1 MNQQP
6 STPNQAEQD
15 KAKEITSQ
23 LERIARVANDVA
35 SHAHEIAK
43 SGPTVVM
50 LTYGWVMIL
59 AAIILKVAP
68 TIKLGTAEFLG
79 LVIAGAL
86 LFVCAGAL
94 RIYQFKIE
102 AEINKEIRQHGYE
115 LLRSQQTAAIESS
128 QIGGGEKTVV

>member
-1 MNQQP
+1 MNSLP
-6 STPNQAEQD
+6 HASNQFESD
-15 KAKEITSQ
+15 KGKEITSE
-23 LERIARVANDVA
+23 LERIARVANEVA

-59 AAIILKVAP
+59 AAILLKILPAV
-68 TIKLGTAEFLG
+68 KLGTAEFVA
-79 LVIAGAL
+79 LVVAGAL

-102 AEINKEIRQHGYE
+102 AEINREIRRHGYE
-115 LLRSQQTAAIESS
+115 LLEAQQTAAIAASKT
-128 QIGGGEKTVV
+128 GGGQQTIV